1 MFVMFLC
8 IIWSHNLPKKAGRI
22 FPNLDYINKNT
33 TVFWRWEFI
42 FTTVKLR
49 FSEVSLYSYCQ
60 NFFSR
65 LRYSRLDKNNCFRF
79 SIDKAAAA
87 TILCLYNQAGKLYQ
101 KRHPKNFFKKFFWL
115 SPSWI
120 ISSKYNCKNPNIPS
134 NYNCI
139 FSKRNR
145 FGMRIA
151 IKIFAARFYIS
162 ELENNCKFFSIAKG
176 GPEISKNFHS
186 VQFL

>member
-49 FSEVSLYSYCQ
+49 FIEVSLYSYCQ

-65 LRYSRLDKNNCFRF
+65 LRHGELDENNCFRF
-79 SIDKAAAA
+79 SIDGAAAA
-87 TILCLYNQAGKLYQ
+87 TILYLYNQAGKFYQ
-101 KRHPKNFFKKFFWL
+101 KRHPKNFFKNFFGSL
-115 SPSWI
+115 QAGLYRQNTTVKI
-120 ISSKYNCKNPNIPS
+120 RTFLQITIVFLANE
-134 NYNCI
+134 
-139 FSKRNR
+139 
-145 FGMRIA
+145 IA
-151 IKIFAARFYIS
+151 S
-162 ELENNCKFFSIAKG
+162 G
-176 GPEISKNFHS
+176 WG
-186 VQFL
+186 